1 MHCSGR
7 ATSPQ
12 KESDHQ
18 DEQARMGNYVVPSSR
33 RRENHFSSS
42 FLFPKSDR
50 CQCSIGNSQ
59 ISCNQLIHCP
69 YSG

>member
-18 DEQARMGNYVVPSSR
+18 DEQTRMGNYVVPSSR
-33 RRENHFSSS
+33 RRENHFSLS
-42 FLFPKSDR
+42 FLFPKSNR
-50 CQCSIGNSQ
+50 SQCSIGNFQ